1 MTSLKMY
8 INGVF
13 YDKAMLKS
21 VKGLSVKEI
30 ENYYTDVAAYLSR
43 KHKREIKQLGIKP
56 EFYIDVPSRLNEMYV
71 SEIELTEFEEEI
83 KRRRQLVQVV

>member
-21 VKGLSVKEI
+21 VKDLSVKET
-30 ENYYTDVAAYLSR
+30 ENYYGDVAAYLSR
-43 KHKREIKQLGIKP
+43 KHKKDIKSLGIQP
-56 EFYIDVPSRLNEMYV
+56 DFYVQLPSLLNEMYV
-71 SEIELTEFEEEI
+71 SEIELTEFDEEI
-83 KRRRQLVQVV
+83 KRRRQLVRAV